1 VYFSEGSEE
10 HDVLLTS
17 KYFGA
22 SYESTK
28 YDIEAQVNSPGTV
41 STGMGKERNYI
52 HHNPLPSVNDILDIA
67 KNESKENAIFIAQTE
82 IDWLDDLSLEG
93 DVHGNV
99 SDM

>member
-10 HDVLLTS
+10 HVQPTS

-41 STGMGKERNYI
+41 STGIGKERNSI
-52 HHNPLPSVNDILDIA
+52 CHDPLPSVNDISDIA
-67 KNESKENAIFIAQTE
+67 ENEWKENAIFIAQTE
-82 IDWLDDLSLEG
+82 IDWLDDLSLKRRR
-93 DVHGNV
+93 
-99 SDM
+99 SQRRL

>member
-10 HDVLLTS
+10 HVQSTS
-17 KYFGA
+17 KYFGV

-52 HHNPLPSVNDILDIA
+52 CHDFLPSVNDISDIA
-67 KNESKENAIFIAQTE
+67 ENESKENAIFIAGADE
-82 IDWLDDLSLEG
+82 
-93 DVHGNV
+93 N
-99 SDM
+99 

>member
-1 VYFSEGSEE
+1 MYFSERYKS
-10 HDVLLTS
+10 H
-17 KYFGA
+17 
-22 SYESTK
+22 ESTK

-82 IDWLDDLSLEG
+82 IACLHDLSLEG
-93 DVHGNV
+93 DIPEDV
-99 SDM
+99 SDTD